1 MEGCSKETSEET
13 SHRGLNAPEAGLVV
27 RRRDSASVLLRAIV
41 IVFETGVGHSEAV
54 TVAGLA

>member
-13 SHRGLNAPEAGLVV
+13 SHRGLNVPEAGLVV

-41 IVFETGVGHSEAV
+41 IVFVGHSEAV